1 MNCHIVQPNKFKGS
15 DESRFS
21 GSVKDRYFLKIPK
34 WLHKFSWQCKRGKL
48 VSYFLNDA
56 AKVCSYVLK
65 NTENLEI
72 KYVFQSK
79 AFFCLNDI
87 LHTSCP
93 STFKEML

>member
-15 DESRFS
+15 DEGRFS
-21 GSVKDRYFLKIPK
+21 GSVKDRYFLKISK
-34 WLHKFSWQCKRGKL
+34 WQHKFSRQYKRGKL

-56 AKVCSYVLK
+56 AEVCSYVLK

-79 AFFCLNDI
+79 PFFL
-87 LHTSCP
+87 SQ
-93 STFKEML
+93 